1 MRRNVSDIDKLR
13 EDLIDL
19 LGTAMIEVSGAASI
33 DLNRV
38 YKASP
43 DELVEIATEYGLNVS
58 DYNIEEER

>member
-38 YKASP
+38 YQASP
-43 DELVEIATEYGLNVS
+43 DELVEIATEYGLKVS